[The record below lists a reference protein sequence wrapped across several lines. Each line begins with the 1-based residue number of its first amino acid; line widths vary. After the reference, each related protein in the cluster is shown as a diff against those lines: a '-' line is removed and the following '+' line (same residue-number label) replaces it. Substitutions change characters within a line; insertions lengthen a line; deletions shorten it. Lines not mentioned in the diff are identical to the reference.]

1 MSSPVYIQ
9 IHNQLRDNI
18 ESGKWPVGTKIPA
31 ERELAVSFGVSR
43 MTLRQAIQTL
53 VDEGI
58 LERRVGS
65 GTFVANRKV
74 QEKMSGVTSFT
85 DLMKSDGKTPSSKTV
100 SYHITIPSETEI
112 EKLKLSPGERVL
124 RMERVR
130 YGNMIPICYEIA
142 TVPAKL
148 IEAFSKQEVTTS
160 LYQTLEEKGHLYPG
174 HAIQHVS
181 ATNANEKIAEYLGIK
196 RGDALLRMTQ
206 LSYLQ
211 DGRPFEYVHTQYVG
225 ARFEFVLEK

>member
-1 MSSPVYIQ
+1 MGSPVYIQ
-9 IHNQLRDNI
+9 IHNQLRQNI
-18 ESGKWPVGTKIPA
+18 EDGKWQVGTKIPA
-31 ERELAVSFGVSR
+31 ERELAAEFHVSR
-43 MTLRQAIQTL
+43 MTLRQAIQAL

-65 GTFVANRKV
+65 GTFVANQKV

-85 DLMKSDGKTPSSKTV
+85 ELMQAAGKTPASKTI
-100 SYHITIPSETEI
+100 SYHLTIPSQTEI
-112 EKLKLSPGERVL
+112 EKLALQDGDQVL

-130 YGNMIPICYEIA
+130 YGNDVPICFEIA

-148 IEAFSKQEVTTS
+148 VNDFSKEEVTTS
-160 LYQTLEEKGHLYPG
+160 FYRTLEKKAHLYPG
-174 HAIQHVS
+174 HATQHIS
-181 ATNANEKIAEYLGIK
+181 ATKATEKIANYLQIK

-225 ARFEFVLEK
+225 SRFEFVFEK

>member
-9 IHNQLRDNI
+9 IHNQLRKNI
-18 ESGKWPVGTKIPA
+18 EEGKWKVGEKIPA
-31 ERELAVSFGVSR
+31 ERELANEFSVSR
-43 MTLRQAIQTL
+43 MTLRQAIQAL

-85 DLMKSDGKTPSSKTV
+85 ELMQATGKRAASKTI
-100 SYHITIPSETEI
+100 SYHLTIPSQTEV
-112 EKLKLSPGERVL
+112 EKLGLHAGEQVL
-124 RMERVR
+124 RMERIR
-130 YGNMIPICYEIA
+130 YGNDVPICYEVA

-148 IEAFSKQEVTTS
+148 VEQFSKEEVS
-160 LYQTLEEKGHLYPG
+160 SSFYRTLEEKAGLYPG
-174 HAIQHVS
+174 HAIQHIS
-181 ATNANEKIAEYLGIK
+181 ATKATEKIANYLQIK

-225 ARFEFVLEK
+225 SRFEFVFEK